1 MAGGKEHLSVS
12 DSELLQRAKTIVDST
27 APTGSTLAKQ
37 EERKTLLAQRPDL
50 KLRIDAAP
58 LRQIINFVD
67 FKCSPYSS
75 IARDEAIVG
84 SDIDGGVVVSK
95 DQTTPDQELSFV
107 KALRAQGFEA
117 YHEIEVAEA
126 EQRVDEEL
134 EAEQHKLFSDVSKPL
149 RDLMRKASLM
159 DMSKI
164 VFYSEEALR
173 GIIASGNLEMP
184 IPIYLA
190 GFRIK

>member
-1 MAGGKEHLSVS
+1 MAGGKEHQIVSVP
-12 DSELLQRAKTIVDST
+12 ELMQRAKTIVEST

-37 EERKTLLAQRPDL
+37 AERKALLAQRPEL

-58 LRQIINFVD
+58 LRQIINYVD
-67 FKCSPYSS
+67 FKCSPFSS

-84 SDIDGGVVVSK
+84 SDIDGGVVVTA
-95 DQTTPDQELSFV
+95 DQTTRDQELSFV

-126 EQRVDEEL
+126 HQRVDEGL
-134 EAEQHKLFSDVSKPL
+134 ETEQYKLFSNLSQSL
-149 RDLMRKASLM
+149 RDLIRKASLM
-159 DMSKI
+159 DSSKI
-164 VFYSEEALR
+164 VFYNEEALR
-173 GIIASGNLEMP
+173 EIIASGNLEMP